1 MSTTLS
7 PVPPSQRPP
16 VEPLGSEPAR
26 PALLSPGRGPA
37 PGTAVPAAGCADLWL
52 VDTASHRAVA
62 AAQAPGVLDPQEQA
76 RAAEF
81 LHRGDR
87 DGYLASHVAL
97 RRLLA
102 GYLGRGPSGIAISRA
117 PCPGCGLP
125 HGRPVVTAEPP
136 LHFSLS
142 HCGELSLLAFA
153 VTPVGVD
160 IEALPGAGT
169 VAEAAEVL
177 HPREAAELAFL
188 GPLERRHAFARVWT
202 RKEAYLKGIGI
213 GLADNPAG
221 HYVGSGPVPARIP
234 GWTVAPVAVPGDHH
248 AAVALRTGPGPV

>member
-7 PVPPSQRPP
+7 PVPSRTST
-16 VEPLGSEPAR
+16 EPLGSAPVE
-26 PALLSPGRGPA
+26 PALLRPGRGP
-37 PGTAVPAAGCADLWL
+37 VPAVGLPGAGCADLWL
-52 VDTASHRAVA
+52 VDTAAHRTA
-62 AAQAPGVLDPQEQA
+62 AGAQAPSVLDPQERQ

-97 RRLLA
+97 RRLLS
-102 GYLGRGPSGIAISRA
+102 GYLGRGPAAVTISRA

-125 HGRPVVTAEPP
+125 HGRPVVASDPP

-153 VTPVGVD
+153 AAPVGVD
-160 IEALPGAGT
+160 IEALPGART

-221 HYVGSGPVPARIP
+221 HYVGSGPVPAPLP
-234 GWTVAPVAVPGDHH
+234 GWTVTPVAVPGDHH
-248 AAVALRTGPGPV
+248 AAVALRTGADSG